1 MAKIFLLFISCFLFL
16 SSVLYSQDNKKNVQK
31 ENDSNKEAS
40 AITQLS
46 LDVLSKSI
54 KENENVVCSPISVHI
69 LFTLLSNG
77 TEGKSLKDMESL
89 IGGDS
94 KAMSKFYKAYFSE
107 KKDTSLLAS
116 NILWLD
122 KGLKLSDNFSRTCKI
137 YPYTKVR
144 NIDLQGKKTKYIIN
158 KTIEDFTNHKIK
170 NLVDNI
176 RPLDKLILTNAL
188 YFKANWA
195 SPFQERG
202 NFKDKFFQNNGV
214 SSEIEYMSDRETHLQ
229 YICGKKSKGVILPYK
244 DSDYSFFLLMPDTNI
259 KLKDY
264 IKTISGKE
272 LLSMIQKAQR
282 KSELINLYLP
292 KFKVEKSFDLKKILS
307 EMGYNVGSYDLSP
320 ILNNRS
326 SLNIGKVIQK
336 TFLSIDEN
344 GTEAAAATAMFLCGA
359 CANPP
364 KPIELKF
371 NRPFIFGIIDNK
383 TNLPIFIGAINKL

>member
-1 MAKIFLLFISCFLFL
+1 MTKIFLLFISCFLFL
-16 SSVLYSQDNKKNVQK
+16 SSVLYSQDNKKNIQK
-31 ENDSNKEAS
+31 ENNSNKEAS
-40 AITQLS
+40 AITQFS
-46 LDVLSKSI
+46 LNVLSKSI
-54 KENENVVCSPISVHI
+54 KEDGNVVCSPISAHI

-77 TEGKSLKDMESL
+77 MEGNSLKDIESL

-94 KAMSKFYKAYFSE
+94 KAMSKFYKDYFSNN
-107 KKDTSLLAS
+107 KDTSLLAS

-137 YPYTKVR
+137 YPYTEVK
-144 NIDLQGKKTKYIIN
+144 NIDLQDKNTKDIIN

-202 NFKDKFFQNNGV
+202 NFKDKFFQNTGS
-214 SSEIEYMSDRETHLQ
+214 SSEVEYMSDRETHLQ
-229 YICGKKSKGVILPYK
+229 YICGENSKGVILPYRS
-244 DSDYSFFLLMPDTNI
+244 SDYSFFILMPDTNI

-272 LLSMIQKAQR
+272 LLSMIQKAKG

-292 KFKVEKSFDLKKILS
+292 KFKVENSFDLKKVLS
-307 EMGYNVGSYDLSP
+307 EMGYNVGSYDLST
-320 ILNNRS
+320 ILKDRS
-326 SLNIGKVIQK
+326 PLNICKVIQK
-336 TFLSIDEN
+336 TYLSIDEKE
-344 GTEAAAATAMFLCGA
+344 TEATVASLTALVGGLE
-359 CANPP
+359 PIT
-364 KPIELKF
+364 PIELKF